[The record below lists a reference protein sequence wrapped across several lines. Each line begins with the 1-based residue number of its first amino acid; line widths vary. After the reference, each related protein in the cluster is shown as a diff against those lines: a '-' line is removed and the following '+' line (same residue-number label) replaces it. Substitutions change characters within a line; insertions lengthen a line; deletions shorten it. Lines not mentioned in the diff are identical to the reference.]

1 MKLPSGLLLI
11 AGPVIFVAST
21 LHVVAAERAI
31 EAQHGMVVTVSPQAT
46 DVGVTVLQHGGN
58 AVDAAVAV
66 AFALA
71 VTWPAAGNIGGGGFM
86 LVYPGVGQKPVCI
99 EYREMAPAAAT
110 VSMLRDYTRMDG
122 LRVCATPGT
131 VAGLALAHRKYGKLP
146 WRELTMPA
154 VRLARD
160 GIAVDEALAKSLNAV
175 LCTIVNLVDFGMD
188 VRQAIDGP
196 RLHHQWF
203 PDYAHFEG
211 CSQPEYK
218 TTLQRLSAL
227 GHRFDD
233 KPAPQGD
240 AHSIWIDPLRG
251 HYFGA
256 ADKRICGKAAG
267 Y

>member
-1 MKLPSGLLLI
+1 MKLPPGLLLI

-86 LVYPGVGQKPVCI
+86 LVYPGVSQKPVCI

-160 GIAVDEALAKSLNAV
+160 GIAVDAALAKSLNAV

-188 VRQAIDGP
+188 VPASHRRPATASPVVSRLCALRGLQSAGIQNDTATAECPWPSLRRQAG
-196 RLHHQWF
+196 
-203 PDYAHFEG
+203 
-211 CSQPEYK
+211 
-218 TTLQRLSAL
+218 SAGRRPFHL
-227 GHRFDD
+227 D
-233 KPAPQGD
+233 
-240 AHSIWIDPLRG
+240 
-251 HYFGA
+251 
-256 ADKRICGKAAG
+256 
-267 Y
+267 